1 MTTATH
7 AVISTSQYPET
18 CSRVFSEF
26 IALLPVS
33 VRILPRRRQ
42 PCNEWQASRQAS
54 RGVHHKKNRGAFA
67 PRLVVQDSRTAYFS
81 TRLSSNGSTLRSAE
95 HKSDLQSLRR
105 T

>member
-26 IALLPVS
+26 IALLPAS

-54 RGVHHKKNRGAFA
+54 RGVHHKKKRGAFA

-81 TRLSSNGSTLRSAE
+81 PRLPSNGSNLGSLPRTPDR
-95 HKSDLQSLRR
+95 KSVV
-105 T
+105 